1 MRGLMA
7 EEVGPGAIPADVHA
21 EMVRQHRRFGPH
33 ASRERWITV
42 MAEELGEIARAYLQ
56 ESALSGCD
64 HDGLGPV
71 QGEVRGGWRAG
82 RSSSPLTRTGG

>member
-42 MAEELGEIARAYLQ
+42 MAEEPMHART
-56 ESALSGCD
+56 EG
-64 HDGLGPV
+64 GLPS
-71 QGEVRGGWRAG
+71 R
-82 RSSSPLTRTGG
+82 SPLRWVARSTSTGKRACRRAA